1 MQVILSTLV
10 VAVVVGSAG
19 TSAPA
24 AVATEDSFSVS
35 LGEAFTDRATVEA
48 VVACFIDTSKC
59 NAEQEKIRVRAV
71 AAMQNMGRCPE
82 TLCTEQ
88 QQREMTQSM
97 ELLQKHHR
105 DLWIK
110 LLVSMFDLDLP
121 TLASTT
127 Q

>member
-1 MQVILSTLV
+1 MR
-10 VAVVVGSAG
+10 VA
-19 TSAPA
+19 
-24 AVATEDSFSVS
+24 
-35 LGEAFTDRATVEA
+35 
-48 VVACFIDTSKC
+48 
-59 NAEQEKIRVRAV
+59 VRAV

-88 QQREMTQSM
+88 QQREMTQAM

-110 LLVSMFDLDLP
+110 LLVAMFDLDLP
-121 TLASTT
+121 LSTSTT